1 MKKTIILGILAL
13 IILVS
18 VPAVVYSEEY
28 YYNTGDY
35 SSQAGVYT
43 CSVAGAVPQACP
55 NLNKRVPQQVINDA
69 LANSN
74 KIYAWCQGNNQSEP
88 VGPSN
93 PPRLW
98 LSIHRNSIRYNRM
111 WNSLEYK
118 SGCP

>member
-1 MKKTIILGILAL
+1 MRIKFILAILFL
-13 IILVS
+13 ISLLSSSI
-18 VPAVVYSEEY
+18 AVYSEEY
-28 YYNTGDY
+28 YYNTGGY

-55 NLNKRVPQQVINDA
+55 NLNKRVPQAMINDA
-69 LANSN
+69 LANAN
-74 KIYAWCQGNNQSEP
+74 KIYAWCQGNNQYEP

-93 PPRLW
+93 PARLW
-98 LSIHRNSIRYNRM
+98 LSMHRNSIRYNRM